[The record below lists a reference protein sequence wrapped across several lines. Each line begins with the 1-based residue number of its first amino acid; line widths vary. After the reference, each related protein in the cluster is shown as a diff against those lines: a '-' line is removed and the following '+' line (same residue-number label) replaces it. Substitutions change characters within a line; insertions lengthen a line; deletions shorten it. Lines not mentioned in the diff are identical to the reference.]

1 MTATLLSFRVE
12 AVLRRGVN
20 CSQVHLPPHPD
31 PPLPRVAHTDFAEAP
46 GEPKLAG
53 MGVAYIAELG
63 AISTP
68 PLLSNCLALLGN
80 GRAGGPPL
88 PGEYRPHVCLAESYT
103 TSLSPAHTLIL
114 PNLSTSSWSAA
125 TTLSR
130 SSTCS
135 HLTHLQFPPPFSGT
149 NRLRHSLQP
158 QT

>member
-1 MTATLLSFRVE
+1 MRLTALPKATSRV
-12 AVLRRGVN
+12 G
-20 CSQVHLPPHPD
+20 LPLYPHS
-31 PPLPRVAHTDFAEAP
+31 PLPRVTGLQTYFAEAP
-46 GEPKLAG
+46 GEVKMVG
-53 MGVAYIAELG
+53 MGFAYIAELG
-63 AISTP
+63 PVSTP

>member
-46 GEPKLAG
+46 GEPKSAG

-68 PLLSNCLALLGN
+68 PLLLNHLPLLDN
-80 GRAGGPPL
+80 GRGVDPSFIVPDDVIWHGISHAQHPVLLLAMQWQRTDAAASIAITTKGRIKVVFGG
-88 PGEYRPHVCLAESYT
+88 
-103 TSLSPAHTLIL
+103 TSM
-114 PNLSTSSWSAA
+114 
-125 TTLSR
+125 R
-130 SSTCS
+130 
-135 HLTHLQFPPPFSGT
+135 
-149 NRLRHSLQP
+149 
-158 QT
+158 